1 MTKKYLTALTI
12 AGSDSSG
19 GAGIQADLKTFSAV
33 GVYGASVI
41 TVLTAQNTQGVH
53 SIMPVTSTFVGEQI
67 DAVFNDIEINAVKI
81 GMLFSSEII
90 KEVAIKIK
98 KYNVK
103 NLILDPVMFAKSG
116 DKLLEDSAIEI
127 LINELLPL
135 AKIITPNLKEAE
147 LILGRAISSYDEF
160 EKANEEIITKNNIE
174 AVFLKAGGFQ
184 DNNSNDLLSIN
195 ENDKINH
202 HWFES
207 KRIDT
212 LNTHGT
218 GCSISSAI
226 TANFASGY
234 SLLESVKNS
243 KEYIRRAIISG
254 ADYKLG
260 KGKGP
265 IDHFFSLRK

>member
-1 MTKKYLTALTI
+1 MTKKYITALTI

-19 GAGIQADLKTFSAV
+19 GAGIQADLKTFSAL

-41 TVLTAQNTQGVH
+41 TVLTAQNTQGVY
-53 SIMPVTSTFVGEQI
+53 SIMPVTPNFVGEQI
-67 DAVFNDIEINAVKI
+67 DAVFTDLEINAVKV
-81 GMLFSSEII
+81 GMLFSSAII
-90 KEVAIKIK
+90 KEVVLKLK
-98 KYNVK
+98 KYNPK

-147 LILGRAISSYDEF
+147 LILGREITNYNEF
-160 EKANEEIITKNNIE
+160 EKANEEIISKNNIE

-184 DNNSNDLLSIN
+184 DNNSNDLLSIK
-195 ENDKINH
+195 ENNIINH
-202 HWFES
+202 LWLES

-226 TANFASGY
+226 TANIAKGF
-234 SLLESVKNS
+234 SLFDSVKKS
-243 KEYIRRAIISG
+243 KEYINKAIISG
-254 ADYKLG
+254 AEYKLG

-265 IDHFFSLRK
+265 IDHFFNLRN